1 MVKPLRRMA
10 MTVGLLLIVGLAI
23 LITGPRGV
31 EVAPLPA
38 SSWLA
43 GLAREADY
51 VDTFRTRVAPG
62 EFPDVAS
69 LDAIAFQKGEL
80 VERNAREVVYRG
92 NAPGL
97 RFWVRYAVDPDAP
110 SVEMSTV
117 VQYLDSKGR
126 LYFAFVRPIH
136 RIGVPWMFRRQVNR
150 ARREAGA

>member
-1 MVKPLRRMA
+1 
-10 MTVGLLLIVGLAI
+10 MTGGILVLVGLAI
-23 LITGPRGV
+23 LVAGPPGV
-31 EVAPLPA
+31 EVIPLPA
-38 SSWLA
+38 GSWLA
-43 GLAREADY
+43 DLAREADY
-51 VDTFRTRVAPG
+51 VDTFRMRVAPD

-69 LDAIAFQKGEL
+69 LDALAFQKGEL
-80 VERNAREVVYRG
+80 VERNAHEVVYRG

-97 RFWVRYAVDPDAP
+97 RFWVRYAVDPGGP

-150 ARREAGA
+150 ARRVIREQSGVISDT